1 MTTVSLLANY
11 RKKKKLQCEVL
22 RKDIIV
28 KIHEAVSELEKTVHF
43 KDAYIFGSVLTP
55 YFSEDSD
62 IDIAFTGLKNNDF
75 FRAMRLVSEF
85 TGRDIDIIQLESHRL
100 KDKIMK
106 EGVKI
111 KQ

>member
-1 MTTVSLLANY
+1 MTTVSMLANY
-11 RKKKKLQCEVL
+11 RKKKKLQREVL

-28 KIHEAVSELEKTVHF
+28 KIQEAFSELEKTLHF
-43 KDAYIFGSVLTP
+43 KEVYLFGSVLTP

-62 IDIAFTGLKNNDF
+62 IDIAFSGLKNNDF
-75 FRAMRLVSEF
+75 FKAMRLLSDY
-85 TGRDIDIIQLESHRL
+85 TGRDIDIVQLESHRL
-100 KDKIMK
+100 KGKIIK

>member
-1 MTTVSLLANY
+1 MTTMPLLADY
-11 RKKKKLQCEVL
+11 RRKKKLQCEVL

-28 KIHEAVSELEKTVHF
+28 KIQAAVSELEKTVPF
-43 KDAYIFGSVLTP
+43 KEAYIFGSVLTP

-62 IDIAFTGLKNNDF
+62 IDIAFTGLKDNDF
-75 FRAMRLVSEF
+75 FKTMRLLSEY

-100 KDKIMK
+100 KDKILK

-111 KQ
+111 KP

>member
-1 MTTVSLLANY
+1 MTTLSLLDSY
-11 RKKKKLQCEVL
+11 RKKKKLHCEVL
-22 RKDIIV
+22 RKDIIL
-28 KIHEAVSELEKTVHF
+28 KIQEAVSELAKTVYF

-62 IDIAFTGLKNNDF
+62 IDIAFTGLKDNDF
-75 FRAMRLVSEF
+75 FKAMRLLSEY

-100 KDKIMK
+100 KDKIIG

-111 KQ
+111 KP